1 MAIITPRKQKDGT
14 TRYRAQI
21 RIRRANLPDFSESCT
36 FSTKKLAETWGRK
49 REAEIELDPS
59 ILEGKSSSKPQMTL
73 GAAYTKY
80 IDEVRDEFGISKI
93 NGLNLLSAWPIG
105 NRPIDKLTRDDFTG
119 HILARRKGDDKL
131 GYGPIAAS
139 TALQELYYI
148 RSVLKHADLVW
159 NIPCEKSLFELD
171 QAREGLS
178 RSRQVSKSKN
188 RFRLPTSEELQ
199 LLTTYFYQKW
209 MRYNST
215 YPMHLVLWNAVYL
228 VRRQA
233 ELTRIMLDDIDF
245 KNQIMWVRDVKSPK
259 GAEGNHKKAR
269 FTDISVPLIH
279 DTIAARP
286 KMLDGK
292 PDDGRYLPLNSGT
305 VGTYYAEACMILGI
319 GELTYHDLR
328 HEAATR
334 LAEDGMTI
342 PQIQQ
347 YSLHDSW
354 ASLQIYVDIS
364 PRGSRLDYEEAM
376 RVARES
382 LVH

>member
-1 MAIITPRKQKDGT
+1 MAIITPRKQQDGT

-21 RIRRANLPDFSESCT
+21 RIRRANLPDFSESRT
-36 FSTKKLAETWGRK
+36 YSTEKLAEAWGRK

-73 GAAYTKY
+73 GEAYLKY
-80 IDEVRDEFGISKI
+80 IDEVRDEFGKSKVT
-93 NGLNLLSAWPIG
+93 GLWLLKVWPIG
-105 NRPIDKLTRDDFTG
+105 KKAIDTLTRNDFSG
-119 HILARRKGDDKL
+119 HILTRRKGDDKL

-139 TALQELYYI
+139 TALQELYYM

-159 NIPCEKSLFELD
+159 HIPCEKSIFELD

-178 RSRQVSKSKN
+178 RSRQVGKSKN
-188 RFRLPTSEELQ
+188 RFRLPTSKELQ
-199 LLTTYFYQKW
+199 ILTTYFYQKW
-209 MRYNST
+209 QRKNLT

-228 VRRQA
+228 CRRQA
-233 ELTRIMLDDIDF
+233 ELTRITLDDIDF
-245 KNQIMWVRDVKSPK
+245 KNQVMWVRDVKSPK

-269 FTDISVPLIH
+269 FTDLSVQLIH
-279 DTIAARP
+279 DTIAARS
-286 KMLDGK
+286 KMLNGK
-292 PDDGRYLPLNSGT
+292 PDDGRYLPIDAGS
-305 VGTYYAEACMILGI
+305 VGTYYARACMILGI
-319 GELTYHDLR
+319 GELTFHDLR

-334 LAEDGMTI
+334 LAEDGLTI

-347 YSLHDSW
+347 YTLHDSW

-382 LVH
+382 LMR